1 MRNAALTDTSSPSRQ
16 NKSEPNPD
24 ALSARVVFRV
34 TQAERSELEAA
45 AASAGKSLTEYART
59 RVMRGGLLDHIATP
73 KQMGRDIDQQ
83 AVAALNRA
91 GVAMVQVAE
100 KLTGARATVP
110 ENLDDVIYEIRD
122 AIKILTAR
130 RR

>member
-1 MRNAALTDTSSPSRQ
+1 
-16 NKSEPNPD
+16 
-24 ALSARVVFRV
+24 
-34 TQAERSELEAA
+34 
-45 AASAGKSLTEYART
+45 
-59 RVMRGGLLDHIATP
+59 MRGGLLDHIATP

-100 KLTGARATVP
+100 KLSASRVSVP
-110 ENLDDVIYEIRD
+110 ENLDDIIFEVRD
-122 AIKILTAR
+122 AIKILTVR

>member
-1 MRNAALTDTSSPSRQ
+1 MTDNLEPSRQ
-16 NKSEPNPD
+16 NKSVPGPD
-24 ALSARVVFRV
+24 AKSARVVFRV

-45 AASAGKSLTEYART
+45 AADVGKSLTEYART
-59 RVMRGGLLDHIATP
+59 RVMRGGLLDHIVTP

-83 AVAALNRA
+83 AVASLNRA